1 MSIDQEKSTKSDNRF
16 RFLKAQDII
25 PKDDTHHG
33 NIKLLDIEW
42 WYFDAIFDDG
52 YSVQIGFRIYHIKK
66 IGIVQSRINIYKDG
80 KSVSEK
86 LKVDFVSNFKV
97 DKEYP
102 NISLNKKRVVQFD
115 EGFYKNNNRWKYRIK
130 LSIKDS
136 SIDLIFIGN
145 TVGWKIETADT
156 CWTVPLPKALVEGNI
171 VVNGKEIKVK
181 GVGYHDHNWSYSP
194 TTAMN
199 NFGWFWGRIGAG
211 SLTITWAKVIHNK
224 DDIDILAVINKD
236 EHGYYNINPDKIKI
250 QSKNYQMVNRGRIP
264 KDFILRIN
272 DNTTND
278 VDINCQIEMN
288 TLDIQYTRIFTIKY
302 WRYHVKTNGSIAV
315 GNFSESIKDKPQI
328 IEYLKFKSK
337 DLNKK

>member
-1 MSIDQEKSTKSDNRF
+1 MSINLEKSTKIKSKY
-16 RFLKAQDII
+16 RFLKAQDIE
-25 PKDDTHHG
+25 PRDDTHHG

-80 KSVSEK
+80 KPVSEK

-97 DKEYP
+97 DMEYP
-102 NISLNKKRVVQFD
+102 NISLNKKKVVQFD
-115 EGFYKNNNRWKYRIK
+115 EEAYKKNNKWKYRVK

-136 SIDLIFIGN
+136 SIDLIFTGN
-145 TVGWKIETADT
+145 TVGWKIETSDT
-156 CWTVPLPKALVEGNI
+156 CWAVPLPKAFVEGNI
-171 VVNGKEIKVK
+171 VINGKEIKVK

-199 NFGWFWGRIGAG
+199 NFGWFWGRISSD

-224 DDIDILAVINKD
+224 DDIDILAVINRD
-236 EHGYYNINPDKIKI
+236 ELGYYNIKPDNINI
-250 QSKNYQMVNRGRIP
+250 QSKNYQLMNRGRIP
-264 KDFILRIN
+264 KDFILMIN
-272 DNTTND
+272 DNITND
-278 VDINCQIEMN
+278 VDINCQININ

-302 WRYHVKTNGSIAV
+302 WRYHVKTNGSISV
-315 GNFSESIKDKPQI
+315 GNLSENIKDKPQI

-337 DLNKK
+337 DLIKK